1 MRLPRA
7 ICLFFNTV
15 FFRGPDHIYAYDDG
29 MFTIIP
35 SKNPHLEIRP
45 PWFSTW
51 WACILYLLTTGVVL
65 YIVIRLNARR
75 INIKNRILE
84 EKVNQKTLEIKK
96 LFSIIS
102 HDLRGPIGTMKYVV
116 DLMKDQAM
124 SEQEVRSFSA
134 ELSEHL
140 LVTGHLLNN
149 LLFWAKT
156 EIEGIRSA
164 PTHFDLHEIAAENCQ
179 LFRAHTESKGIRLT
193 NTIITGFEVYAD
205 KDVVKMLLRNLI
217 NNAVKFT
224 GCGGEI
230 VISAGADREHVEI
243 AVKDTGIGLSRD
255 EISRIIRKQAF
266 QKPDT
271 EGRLGAGLGLM
282 LCMELI
288 EKDGAFIEIES
299 EPGKGSIFSL
309 HYPKNTTQ

>member
-1 MRLPRA
+1 MYGKVSEPVS
-7 ICLFFNTV
+7 FS
-15 FFRGPDHIYAYDDG
+15 
-29 MFTIIP
+29 FT
-35 SKNPHLEIRP
+35 IRP
-45 PWFSTW
+45 PWFRTW

-65 YIVIRLNARR
+65 YTLIRLNARR

-84 EKVNQKTLEIKK
+84 EKVNEKTLGIKK

-102 HDLRGPIGTMKYVV
+102 HDLRGPIGTMKSVV
-116 DLMKDQAM
+116 DLMKDQTM
-124 SEQEVRSFSA
+124 SEQEVRSFSV

-156 EIEGIRSA
+156 QMEGIRSA
-164 PTHFDLHEIAAENCQ
+164 PTHFDLQEIAAENCQ
-179 LFRAHTESKGIRLT
+179 LFRAHAESKGIRLID
-193 NTIITGFEVYAD
+193 TIITGFEVYAD
-205 KDVVKMLLRNLI
+205 KDIVKMLLRNLI

-224 GCGGEI
+224 GSGGEI
-230 VISAGADREHVEI
+230 IIGADADWEYVEI
-243 AVKDTGIGLSRD
+243 AVKDTGTGLSRD
-255 EISRIIRKQAF
+255 EISRIIHKQTF
-266 QKPDT
+266 HKPDT

-299 EPGKGSIFSL
+299 EVGKGSRFSL
-309 HYPKNTTQ
+309 RSLPAGSLRYDLSIVSPHNL